1 MRLKVFL
8 ELFLSKTQCWTCP
21 VMWYLSLTSGHDRF
35 FFVAGTKQKN
45 NLWGDSK
52 IILPLCCAKRFLSL
66 SNALKHPGGFCCK
79 VPVPSACGVGALP
92 RVGLWG
98 QPGLASPH
106 SWLVPQTPSILAWPE
121 LSLDYLLILGNL
133 LPPLTCDGPFCR
145 INSCL
150 GSGTGWML
158 FPTSSCLHPQHSPW
172 CLFGFQTCVQ
182 MYREY
187 ISEPSWYASSL
198 GLEQLKITVGQK
210 NSGSFILKR
219 PVTHIH
225 LVSECTQ
232 CVKTW
237 LCIMCVTWKVIRW
250 FDCFKAS

>member
-1 MRLKVFL
+1 MHWNILVA
-8 ELFLSKTQCWTCP
+8 SP
-21 VMWYLSLTSGHDRF
+21 VRSPYHLP
-35 FFVAGTKQKN
+35 VA
-45 NLWGDSK
+45 W
-52 IILPLCCAKRFLSL
+52 
-66 SNALKHPGGFCCK
+66 
-79 VPVPSACGVGALP
+79 VPCLVGAF
-92 RVGLWG
+92 GG
-98 QPGLASPH
+98 N
-106 SWLVPQTPSILAWPE
+106 LAWP
-121 LSLDYLLILGNL
+121 LRTPDWCPRRPASLLDQSYRWIICSFWGTFA
-133 LPPLTCDGPFCR
+133 PLTCDGPFCW

-150 GSGTGWML
+150 VSGTGWML

-172 CLFGFQTCVQ
+172 CLFGFQMCVQ

-198 GLEQLKITVGQK
+198 GREQLKITVGQK

-237 LCIMCVTWKVIRW
+237 LCIMCVTLKVIRW